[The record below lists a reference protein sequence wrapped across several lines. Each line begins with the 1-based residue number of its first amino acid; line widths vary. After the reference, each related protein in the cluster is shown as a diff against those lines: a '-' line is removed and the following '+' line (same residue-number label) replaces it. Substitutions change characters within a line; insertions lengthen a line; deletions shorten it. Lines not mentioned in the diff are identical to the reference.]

1 MLISPIEGA
10 AASTVSSAA
19 SSASE
24 PSTATASG
32 PAFHPPAGSSFNRE
46 HARHMVLGTPAVVK
60 ATIKHL
66 HQLGYAEPNDWS
78 RLISTGRTG
87 EVMAILTKRVS
98 IGEKERL

>member
-1 MLISPIEGA
+1 MLTSPIEGA
-10 AASTVSSAA
+10 AASTA
-19 SSASE
+19 SSASK

-32 PAFHPPAGSSFNRE
+32 PAFHPPTGSSFNHE
-46 HARHMVLGTPAVVK
+46 HARHMVLGTPAIVK

-87 EVMAILTKRVS
+87 EVMVILTKRVS
-98 IGEKERL
+98 CKR

>member
-1 MLISPIEGA
+1 MLTSSLEGA
-10 AASTVSSAA
+10 AASTL

-32 PAFHPPAGSSFNRE
+32 PSFQPPAGSSFNHE
-46 HARHMVLGTPAVVK
+46 HARHMVLGTPAVVE

-87 EVMAILTKRVS
+87 EVMVILTKRVS
-98 IGEKERL
+98 CTR